1 MLLLLLPHYYFTIT
15 ITTIITP
22 CLALIHKMRVYVL
35 QTILVQVLWTQ
46 MMTASF
52 LPAEIPFVD
61 NPFSLFRQW
70 WENATDKV
78 PDYYNMCLSTSTK
91 DGKSSSRIVNVAG
104 FNESGIRFFTDC
116 SSKKGKEIEENP
128 YASATIYWPGLSQQI
143 RFEGTVENLPRQD
156 VTEYFYGLDR
166 ERQITLEVGNQDGH
180 LTSRNEL
187 LKERKAIEDQ
197 FPDHKKLPVPSNWS
211 GYLIVPH
218 RFVFYQGQFDWLSD
232 RVEYTKHPNGS
243 WALQR
248 LKP

>member
-1 MLLLLLPHYYFTIT
+1 MMAASLLPG
-15 ITTIITP
+15 
-22 CLALIHKMRVYVL
+22 
-35 QTILVQVLWTQ
+35 
-46 MMTASF
+46 
-52 LPAEIPFVD
+52 EIPFAD

-70 WENATDKV
+70 WANAADKV
-78 PDYYNMCLSTSTK
+78 PEYFNMCLSTSTK
-91 DGKSSSRIVNVAG
+91 DGKPSSRMVNVAG

-128 YASATIYWPGLSQQI
+128 YASATIYWSELGQQI
-143 RFEGTVENLPRQD
+143 RFEGAVEKLPRQD
-156 VTEYFYGLDR
+156 ATEYFYGLRR
-166 ERQITLEVGNQDGH
+166 EQQITLQIGNQGGH
-180 LTSRNEL
+180 LKSRNEL

-218 RFVFYQGQFDWLSD
+218 RFVFHQEQFDWLSD
-232 RVEYTKHPNGS
+232 RVQYIKHLNGS